1 MSETCGYCFVSLAQI
16 LAEIRIGSDFQAQ
29 TIVCRYVDALF
40 KRANDVTHV
49 TGIKVG
55 EDTKVKFTEEEE
67 LAFAALAEESR
78 LRRLTPEQ
86 REEEEIQKRKEEEED
101 EMSSSDDDDD
111 DYTDEEQAAE
121 WIDAHEDFKRVA
133 SEEAEGEAL
142 SEERGVCVCVH
153 DNDNVKEEGGEVRL
167 YTKKVEEERK
177 RLREAYHIKRVEERE
192 ALRSEKRYEILKTT
206 QCHTKQHNAIS
217 CHAMPCH
224 RRIY

>member
-1 MSETCGYCFVSLAQI
+1 VWVLFHSLAQI
-16 LAEIRIGSDFQAQ
+16 FSEIRIGSDFQSQ
-29 TIVCRYVDALF
+29 TLVCRYVDVLF
-40 KRANDVTHV
+40 KRANDVAHV

-111 DYTDEEQAAE
+111 YTDEEEAAE